1 MAVGLYAGSFDP
13 IHRGHVE
20 LVEAAASCLDRLFV
34 VSAGN
39 PDKLGSLLSLDQR
52 RQLIAVATA
61 HLPNVEAKSHAGL
74 VVDLAAQLE
83 VDVLVR
89 SMGKEQRIELQM
101 AVTNTSLSGLHTIFF
116 SPTAETA
123 HISSRMIRDRIRR
136 DGIAGVE
143 GLVPEGVA
151 ALLGEF
157 VRGRDQEARGS
168 RRGGASTGGRD
179 GFSSSAEVNTA

>member
-34 VSAGN
+34 VAAGN
-39 PDKLGSLLSLDQR
+39 PDKQGSLLSLDQR
-52 RQLIAVATA
+52 RQLIAAATE
-61 HLPNVEAKSHAGL
+61 HLSNVEALAHTGL
-74 VVDLAAQLE
+74 VVELAQDLG

-89 SMGKEQRIELQM
+89 SMGKEQRVELQM
-101 AVTNTSLSGLHTIFF
+101 AATNTSLSGLHTIFF
-116 SPTAETA
+116 SPSAGTA

-136 DGIAGVE
+136 DGVDGAAD
-143 GLVPEGVA
+143 LVPEGVA

-157 VRGRDQEARGS
+157 LATRGQEARGS
-168 RRGGASTGGRD
+168 RRAGASAIGRD

>member
-34 VSAGN
+34 VAAGN
-39 PDKLGSLLSLDQR
+39 PDKQGSLLSFEQR
-52 RQLIAVATA
+52 RHLIAVATE
-61 HLPNVEAKSHAGL
+61 HLSNVEALAHTGL
-74 VVDLAAQLE
+74 VVDLAQQLA

-89 SMGKEQRIELQM
+89 GMGKEQRLELQM
-101 AVTNTSLSGLHTIFF
+101 AATNTSLSGLHTIFF

-123 HISSRMIRDRIRR
+123 HISSRMIRDRLRR
-136 DGIAGVE
+136 DGVDGVAD
-143 GLVPEGVA
+143 LVPDRVA
-151 ALLGEF
+151 ALLGGF
-157 VRGRDQEARGS
+157 VASRDQEARGS
-168 RRGGASTGGRD
+168 RRAGTLPVSRD